1 MKKIIGLI
9 SVLIV
14 VFCFYTP
21 GFSQD
26 THSGRAVTHGSQAS
40 DQASNSAAHAIA
52 GSGQTVSGAASV
64 PFMASGASGAASAQ
78 VGEDLHD
85 AATAPIG
92 EPLKITDETIT
103 VGPPPDHALNTDTPE
118 N

>member
-1 MKKIIGLI
+1 MKKIFGLI
-9 SVLIV
+9 SVLVIV
-14 VFCFYTP
+14 LGFSTP
-21 GFSQD
+21 GFSKD
-26 THSGRAVTHGSQAS
+26 THSDRAVTHGSQAS
-40 DQASNSAAHAIA
+40 GHASGSAAHAIA
-52 GSGQTVSGAASV
+52 GSGQAVSGAASV

-103 VGPPPDHALNTDTPE
+103 IGLPPDQALKTDTTD